1 MNLANNLE
9 RSSLFFGDQ
18 VAVIDGDARITYS
31 ELNEQSGRAASGLRS
46 IGIKPGDM
54 VALCA
59 PNSAQWLAFYFG
71 VLKCGAVA
79 VTLSSLLSPQEL
91 TLLLSHS
98 RPKVVF
104 TTGDRLATIAP
115 RKQDFGTENIIHPEG
130 DLSFETLLRK
140 GGSAMAPLERDP
152 DDTACVLYTG
162 GTTGMPKGV
171 LLSHENIITAA
182 HNVVYCERS
191 THEDRALCFLPFNH
205 VFGQMHIMN
214 ASVYSG
220 GGLVLMPGFDME
232 KALKAISDHS
242 VTKLFA
248 VPTVY
253 VRLLQLDRLKERL
266 GPVRYCF
273 SAAASMAREV
283 VIQWREATGLKIHE
297 AYGMT
302 ETASLVTYN
311 HYYRHKV
318 GSVGTPVGSTEVSI
332 RDSEGNQLPNG
343 STGEICIRGRN
354 VMKGYLGNPEAT
366 AEAFHDGW
374 LRSGDVGYVDEEG
387 YLFIVDRIKELI
399 ITGGEN
405 VYPRE
410 VEEVL
415 FQRAEVAECAI
426 IGLPDPEY
434 GERVAAY
441 IVPKPGE
448 TPDPA
453 ELKMFCKERLAPFKV
468 PKEFRIVTSL
478 PTSAAGKILKR
489 ELKKQVIEER
499 KKD

>member
-1 MNLANNLE
+1 
-9 RSSLFFGDQ
+9 
-18 VAVIDGDARITYS
+18 
-31 ELNEQSGRAASGLRS
+31 
-46 IGIKPGDM
+46 M

-71 VLKCGAVA
+71 VLKCGGVA
-79 VTLSSLLSPQEL
+79 VTLSPLLSTQEL

-98 RPKVVF
+98 RPKVIF
-104 TTGDRLATIAP
+104 TTGDRLETIAP
-115 RKQDFGTENIIHPEG
+115 LKQDFGTEYIVHPEG
-130 DLSFETLLRK
+130 DLSFEALFTQ
-140 GGSAMAPLERDP
+140 GGSAMTPVERDP

-171 LLSHENIITAA
+171 LLSHENIITAI

-191 THEDRALCFLPFNH
+191 NHEDRALCFLPFNH

-214 ASVYSG
+214 ASIYSG

-232 KALKAISDHS
+232 KALKAISDHN

-253 VRLLQLDRLKERL
+253 VRLLQLDRLKDRL
-266 GPVRYCF
+266 SRVRYCF

-283 VIQWREATGLKIHE
+283 VVKWHETTGLKIHE

-318 GSVGTPVGSTEVSI
+318 GSVGTPVGTTEVSI
-332 RDSEGNQLPNG
+332 RDSQGNPLSLG

-354 VMKGYLGNPEAT
+354 VMKGYLGNPQST

-415 FQRAEVAECAI
+415 YQRADVAECAI

-441 IVPKPGE
+441 IVPKPGK
-448 TPDPA
+448 TPDQK
-453 ELKMFCKERLAPFKV
+453 ELKTFCRERLAPFKV
-468 PKEFRIVTSL
+468 PKNFIVVTSL
-478 PTSAAGKILKR
+478 PTSPAGKILKR
-489 ELKKQVIEER
+489 ELRKIVIEGQM
-499 KKD
+499 KD